1 MKIQRATLLALLAL
15 AVPAAVAEE
24 HAAEHYH
31 RHHFAALLSG
41 SHSGVKNGFTIGGDY
56 EFRFARSLGFTV
68 TGEYV
73 AGDFR
78 EDLVAFTATVHPW
91 KGLKLQAGPGFDHE
105 LRRHEAE
112 HVEEAQVHHK
122 VNRALFRVGAGYDFE
137 LGKHMSIGPDF
148 AYDILKGERV
158 FVYGITIGFGFGE
171 R

>member
-1 MKIQRATLLALLAL
+1 MKILRAVPLALLAL
-15 AVPAAVAEE
+15 AVPAALAEE

-31 RHHFAALLSG
+31 RHHFAALISG
-41 SHSGVKNGFTIGGDY
+41 SHSGEKNGFTIGGDY
-56 EFRFARSLGFTV
+56 EFRFARLLGVTA

-73 AGDFR
+73 GGSFR
-78 EDLVAFTATVHPW
+78 EDLVAVTATVHPW

-105 LRRHEAE
+105 LRRHEPEHGVAE
-112 HVEEAQVHHK
+112 PVHHK

-137 LGKHMSIGPDF
+137 ISKHVSVGPDF

-158 FVYGITIGFGFGE
+158 FVYGIMIGFGFGE